1 MNRIQCKVDGVA
13 KGLIIL
19 TLGLGGQVQAKEN
32 NCWARFYEDA
42 NYHGKQ
48 LLIQGPDQL
57 ANLQSVNGENWDLK
71 IDSLKVG
78 SQARVTVY
86 ENPNF
91 KLTLTEMANYPQL
104 MRSLGITEQ
113 DIKEDSELI
122 FNADANIHNLAD
134 FNFHDKVR
142 SLKVE
147 CIKKNERLRSID

>member
-1 MNRIQCKVDGVA
+1 MSRIQYKAGNVV
-13 KGLIIL
+13 KGLVIL
-19 TLGLGGQVQAKEN
+19 SLGLCSQVQAKEN
-32 NCWARFYEDA
+32 NCWARFYEDP
-42 NYHGKQ
+42 NYKGKN

-57 ANLQSVNGENWDLK
+57 ADLRSVKGENWDLE

-78 SQARVTVY
+78 SKAQVTVF

-113 DIKEDSELI
+113 DIREDSELI
-122 FNADANIHNLAD
+122 FKADSNIHNLAD

-147 CIKKNERLRSID
+147 CIE